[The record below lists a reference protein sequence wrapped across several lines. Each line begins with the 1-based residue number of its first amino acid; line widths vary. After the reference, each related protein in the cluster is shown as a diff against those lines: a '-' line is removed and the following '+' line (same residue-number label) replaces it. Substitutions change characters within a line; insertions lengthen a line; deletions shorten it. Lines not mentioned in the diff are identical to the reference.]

1 LQLINIKKQSKETRR
16 SLWLR
21 RKARRTKKVRRVIR
35 ERRRSSS
42 SSSKSIPLLLS
53 LDPTARPQRLPG
65 CINFQIRAA
74 KKMKLSCK
82 KGDSH
87 GQEKKEEG

>member
-1 LQLINIKKQSKETRR
+1 LQLINLKKQSKETRR

-35 ERRRSSS
+35 ERRS

>member
-35 ERRRSSS
+35 ERRRSS